1 MKYTIVKDGDN
12 IDINVTSAFIDWVKG
27 FPFDNKDINYHGHFK
42 IHLSTESGSDSFD
55 FYGSANDA
63 VKQKVIMNDEDL
75 KYALKCII
83 DDALSGTY
91 SFEEFCNEFG
101 YDEDSR
107 RAEKIYK
114 ACANTYNRLSA
125 LGISENEMCV
135 IVNDLNEV

>member
-1 MKYTIVKDGDN
+1 MQYTIVKDGNN
-12 IDINVTSAFIDWVKG
+12 IDITVTSTFVEWVKG
-27 FPFDNKDINYHGHFK
+27 FPFDEKDINYHGHFK

-63 VKQKVIMNDEDL
+63 VKQKFIMNNEDL
-75 KYALKCII
+75 KYVLKCII
-83 DDALSGTY
+83 DDGLAGFY

-114 ACANTYNRLSA
+114 ACEDTCNQLSVI
-125 LGISENEMCV
+125 GIGEEEMCV